1 MFKCLDIIHSH
12 RYLFSAQNCIYLTQL
27 LNVDETTMPITKCGA
42 GHLVQVGPGHL
53 ADTGPRHLV
62 QVYPALVCL
71 VPVAMS
77 EAGVN
82 M

>member
-1 MFKCLDIIHSH
+1 
-12 RYLFSAQNCIYLTQL
+12 
-27 LNVDETTMPITKCGA
+27 MPFTKCGA

-53 ADTGPRHLV
+53 VEIGPRHLVQVGPGHLVDTGPRHLV

-77 EAGVN
+77 EADVN
-82 M
+82 MGNTRMQYIH